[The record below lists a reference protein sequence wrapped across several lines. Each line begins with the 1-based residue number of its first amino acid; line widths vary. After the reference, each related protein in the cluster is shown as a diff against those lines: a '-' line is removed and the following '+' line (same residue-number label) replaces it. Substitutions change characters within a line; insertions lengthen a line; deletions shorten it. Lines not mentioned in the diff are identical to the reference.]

1 MVGHPKLRSMIL
13 LSEQNDCFK
22 VVLLGIS
29 LKSHTSKTKRTTAK
43 ISLLTWCPMNTSLRN
58 NLQSPSTMAQ
68 TSMPKSWCHEEPVHL
83 SEDALLTSRL
93 VKQCNR
99 DWTRFNWTTQPVS
112 TMTLITRMNPCQL
125 LMLKTPRWC
134 DKKVKDHQQGDWLTL
149 EQMAMPNSRLMNKSG
164 GSQETWQASVI
175 QQLCNAWWHDRSRL
189 RRAMK
194 RHHMRRVRVRALI

>member
-1 MVGHPKLRSMIL
+1 MVGRPKLRSMIH

-29 LKSHTSKTKRTTAK
+29 LKSHTFKIKRTTAK
-43 ISLLTWCPMNTSLRN
+43 ISLLTWCQMTTSPRN
-58 NLQSPSTMAQ
+58 NLQSPTTMEQ
-68 TSMPKSWCHEEPVHL
+68 TLMPRSWCLVEPVHL
-83 SEDALLTSRL
+83 SEDDLLTSQL
-93 VKQCNR
+93 VKMCNR
-99 DWTRFNWTTQPVS
+99 DWTRFNWTTRPVS

-125 LMLKTPRWC
+125 QMLKTPKWC